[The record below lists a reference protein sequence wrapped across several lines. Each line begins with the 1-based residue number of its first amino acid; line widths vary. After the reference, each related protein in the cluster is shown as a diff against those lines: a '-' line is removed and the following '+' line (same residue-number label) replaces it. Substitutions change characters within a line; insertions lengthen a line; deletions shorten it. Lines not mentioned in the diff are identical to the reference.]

1 MTHPFSG
8 AATASFYVAEVTPG
22 VTPTSPAWKPL
33 RNTGGMPAVTRDTS
47 ASNEL
52 GNGREVSFIRVNNEQ
67 AGGEYTI
74 ELSQS
79 SQDDLLAAALTSD
92 WVAGTNTAGLSIAV
106 NAAAKTFTR
115 TTGDFTT
122 LVTVGDLIQFKDL
135 AGGNSQPFIATTIT
149 PLVITG
155 AAIPDGVLTTAAAA
169 TTALIVGDSLGVGNL
184 CKTVSILTWFSGK
197 CGTPDAWIITRGVE
211 FTGFSIELAVNAAV
225 TGSFPMIGMSQKI
238 LNALPSGSTFP
249 TSFTAKSFSSVD
261 VAAYDGSAK
270 LKLVDNFTISNDNG
284 ASAQFELGNRG
295 VAFVERAT
303 ATNKFSMAGKL
314 YDTAM
319 VDKFINETE
328 VNPVALLLGPSGAM
342 SFSLRKCT
350 LTSAKPEIGGPGS
363 VTISI
368 EGQSTGTKT
377 ESSLTIQR
385 IVYA

>member
-22 VTPTSPAWKPL
+22 VTPANPAWKPL
-33 RNTGGMPAVTRDTS
+33 RNTGGIPAVTRDTA

-67 AGGEYTI
+67 AGGEYAI

-92 WVAGTNTAGLSIAV
+92 WVAGSTVAGLSVTVSATG
-106 NAAAKTFTR
+106 KTFTR
-115 TTGDFTT
+115 AAGDFTT
-122 LVTVGDLIQFKDL
+122 SVEVGDLVQFPDL
-135 AGGNSQPFIATTIT
+135 TGGNSRPFIATAVSA
-149 PLVITG
+149 LVVTG
-155 AAIPDGVLTTAAAA
+155 AGIPDGVLADEAAA
-169 TTALIVGDSLGVGNL
+169 TTDLVTGDKLGVGNL

-197 CGTPDAWIITRGVE
+197 CGTDDAWIITRGVE

-225 TGSFPMIGMSQKI
+225 TGSFPMIGMSQEV
-238 LNALPSGSTFP
+238 LSGVPAGSTF
-249 TSFTAKSFSSVD
+249 TTTFGAKAFASVD
-261 VAAYDGSAK
+261 VAAYDGSTK
-270 LKLVDNFTISNDNG
+270 LQLVDSFTISNDNG

-295 VAFVERAT
+295 VAFVERTT
-303 ATNKFSMAGKL
+303 ATNTFSMTGKL
-314 YDTAM
+314 YDTSM
-319 VDKFINETE
+319 VDKFIKETE

-350 LTSAKPEIGGPGS
+350 LTSATPEIGGPGS
-363 VTISI
+363 VTLSM
-368 EGQSTGTKT
+368 EGQATGTKT

-385 IVYA
+385 ITY

>member
-33 RNTGGMPAVTRDTS
+33 RNTGGMPAVTRDTA

-67 AGGEYTI
+67 AGGEYSI
-74 ELSQS
+74 ELSQE

-92 WVAGTNTAGLSIAV
+92 WVEGSTVAGLSV
-106 NAAAKTFTR
+106 TVSSTGKTFTIAA
-115 TTGDFTT
+115 
-122 LVTVGDLIQFKDL
+122 GDLTTSVEAGDLVQFPGL
-135 AGGNSQPFIATTIT
+135 TGGNSRPFIATAVSA
-149 PLVITG
+149 LVVTG
-155 AAIPDGVLTTAAAA
+155 AGIPDGVLADEAAA
-169 TTALIVGDSLGVGNL
+169 TTDLVTGDKLGVGNM

-197 CGTPDAWIITRGVE
+197 CGTADAWIITRGVE

-225 TGSFPMIGMSQKI
+225 TGSFPMIGMSQEI
-238 LNALPSGSTFP
+238 LTALPSGSTFP
-249 TSFTAKSFSSVD
+249 TTFDSKAFASVD

-270 LKLVDNFTISNDNG
+270 LKLVDSFTISNDNG

-295 VAFVERAT
+295 VAFVERTT
-303 ATNKFSMAGKL
+303 ATNTFSMTGKL
-314 YDTAM
+314 YDTSM
-319 VDKFINETE
+319 VDKFIKETE
-328 VNPVALLLGPSGAM
+328 VNPVALLIGQSGAM

-350 LTSAKPEIGGPGS
+350 LTSATPEIGGPGS
-363 VTISI
+363 VTLSM
-368 EGQSTGTKT
+368 EGQATGTKT

-385 IVYA
+385 ITY

>member
-33 RNTGGMPAVTRDTS
+33 RNTGGMPAVTRDTA

-67 AGGEYTI
+67 AGGEYSI

-106 NAAAKTFTR
+106 NATAKTFTR
-115 TTGDFTT
+115 ATGDFTT

-135 AGGNSQPFIATTIT
+135 ADGNAQPFIATTVT

-155 AAIPDGVLTTAAAA
+155 AAIPDGVLTTASAA
-169 TTALIVGDSLGVGNL
+169 TTALVVADSLGVGNL

-197 CGTPDAWIITRGVE
+197 CGTVDAWIITRGVE

-225 TGSFPMIGMSQKI
+225 TGSFPMIGMSQEI
-238 LNALPSGSTFP
+238 LTALPPGSTFP
-249 TSFTAKSFSSVD
+249 ATFDSKAFASVD

-270 LKLVDNFTISNDNG
+270 LKLVDSFTISNDNG

-295 VAFVERAT
+295 VAFVERTT
-303 ATNKFSMAGKL
+303 ATNTFSMTGKL

-319 VDKFINETE
+319 IGKFHAETE

-350 LTSAKPEIGGPGS
+350 LTSATPEIGGPGS
-363 VTISI
+363 VTLSL

-385 IVYA
+385 ITY